1 MSKETAIIMPAL
13 AGLVWI
19 FASKKDILTGIW
31 QKTAELIKIL
41 GLFLIVAAV
50 YIFLRA
56 TILNFGSTFNLY
68 GTNANLFSSNVG
80 VRIITFFRIFTD
92 YLGLLFW
99 PARLHME
106 RSVEWAASFAHLDV
120 IFGVAL
126 FIAVLSLAIWKL
138 RKKSPLS
145 FGLLWFL
152 IGLSPTS
159 NIAVPINGLL
169 YEHWLY
175 LPLAGFALAFGD
187 AFWSLLQK
195 VGKRNWI
202 YFAAGGMVFIITAAM
217 AARSIAR
224 NFDWRDPVVFYT
236 QTLAFAPNDYKLLN
250 NLGMEYAGRQDLVNA
265 AKYYN
270 LAINIQPDVAVAYY
284 NLGNLLL
291 AQNQEQKAL
300 EKYVRALEVD
310 PKFLYAYPPVIEI
323 YSQEGNKE
331 MAQKYYQ
338 QYSGI
343 IRGK

>member
-1 MSKETAIIMPAL
+1 
-13 AGLVWI
+13 
-19 FASKKDILTGIW
+19 
-31 QKTAELIKIL
+31 
-41 GLFLIVAAV
+41 
-50 YIFLRA
+50 
-56 TILNFGSTFNLY
+56 
-68 GTNANLFSSNVG
+68 
-80 VRIITFFRIFTD
+80 
-92 YLGLLFW
+92 
-99 PARLHME
+99 
-106 RSVEWAASFAHLDV
+106 
-120 IFGVAL
+120 
-126 FIAVLSLAIWKL
+126 
-138 RKKSPLS
+138 
-145 FGLLWFL
+145 
-152 IGLSPTS
+152 
-159 NIAVPINGLL
+159 
-169 YEHWLY
+169 
-175 LPLAGFALAFGD
+175 
-187 AFWSLLQK
+187 
-195 VGKRNWI
+195 
-202 YFAAGGMVFIITAAM
+202 
-217 AARSIAR
+217 
-224 NFDWRDPVVFYT
+224 VVFYT